1 MRVVLKIGGHMIL
14 CPDDR
19 DLNQIIDFVSK
30 MQVVREAFTWRVPT
44 KIEANPDV
52 EIKFELFPDACIKE
66 NINVI
71 DIENHIDVPVEV
83 MAQ

>member
-19 DLNQIIDFVSK
+19 DLQQIVDFVSK

-44 KIEANPDV
+44 KIETNPDV

-71 DIENHIDVPVEV
+71 DIENHVDVPVEAI
-83 MAQ
+83 AQ